1 MKNYRRLAVNND
13 GRELLVATEAQRIFP
28 LSLPPPR
35 PPAPCPREK
44 VYTCTIYTRKHVH
57 VNVLLLRPRLR
68 ALYWISRCSC
78 RVLQFA
84 ARKIA

>member
-28 LSLPPPR
+28 LSLPPP
-35 PPAPCPREK
+35 APCPLPPRESL
-44 VYTCTIYTRKHVH
+44 YMYHLHAQARARK
-57 VNVLLLRPRLR
+57 R
-68 ALYWISRCSC
+68 AVAPSSSSRVILDLS
-78 RVLQFA
+78 LQFA